1 MSKLDELIQELCPN
15 GVEYKK
21 LGELGKFYGGLTG
34 KSREDFIEG
43 NAKFITYRNVYSN
56 PALQID
62 VEDRVNI
69 AEGEKQRTLQ
79 YGDVIFTGSS
89 ETPDECGFSS
99 VVTVKTDEK
108 LYLNSFCFF
117 FRFDDMSV
125 ILPNFAKHLF
135 RSNELRYQIGKT
147 ASGVTRYN
155 VSKKLMEKV
164 VIPIPPLPVQSEIAR
179 ILDNFTELT
188 AELTAELTV
197 RKKQYEY
204 YRDYLL
210 LSNENKA
217 EMMCLEEICYSI
229 SSGKAITKNNV
240 GKFPVYGSTGIIAK
254 TDNAVYNK
262 SCILVAR
269 VGANAGYTHLADGS
283 YDVSD
288 NTLII
293 DVKDEFNIKYIYY
306 QLVNAKL
313 NRYAK
318 GGGQPLV
325 TAGQIKKVTIP
336 IVPLNIQKRIVDVLD
351 NFEKICSDL
360 NIGLP
365 AEIEARQKQYEYYR
379 DLLLTFAENGHII
392 DQTDRQTDRQSIIRL
407 LQYVFGYAPV
417 KVKDVFTRIKGT
429 PITASTMKKIE
440 DKNGDVTIYA
450 GGKTIVKAKENDIPN
465 ANITRVPSVLVQ
477 SRGIIDVIYID
488 KPFTFKN
495 EMWAY
500 TCSNEVT
507 LKYLYYVLKSNIK
520 KLRDAASGMGSMPQI
535 ALPVTEDLVVNL
547 PTIEE
552 QKHVVSVLDKF
563 DSLCNNLGSGIPA
576 EIEYRS
582 KQYEYYRDKLLDFKR
597 FGD

>member
-1 MSKLDELIQELCPN
+1 
-15 GVEYKK
+15 
-21 LGELGKFYGGLTG
+21 
-34 KSREDFIEG
+34 
-43 NAKFITYRNVYSN
+43 
-56 PALQID
+56 
-62 VEDRVNI
+62 
-69 AEGEKQRTLQ
+69 
-79 YGDVIFTGSS
+79 
-89 ETPDECGFSS
+89 
-99 VVTVKTDEK
+99 
-108 LYLNSFCFF
+108 
-117 FRFDDMSV
+117 
-125 ILPNFAKHLF
+125 
-135 RSNELRYQIGKT
+135 
-147 ASGVTRYN
+147 
-155 VSKKLMEKV
+155 MEKV